1 MNVFE
6 ERGIITLDL
15 HGVRHHEVNEITHDF
30 ILRYQDKLPLI
41 IICGNS
47 MRMIDLVCECCK
59 DQDYEYS
66 LPRFGIVRVERI

>member
-6 ERGIITLDL
+6 KRGNITLDL

-30 ILRYQDKLPLI
+30 VLRYQDKLPLI

-59 DQDYEYS
+59 VQDYQYS

>member
-15 HGVRHHEVNEITHDF
+15 HGVRHHEVNEIAHDF
-30 ILRYQDKLPLI
+30 VLRNQGKLPLI

-47 MRMIDLVCECCK
+47 MRMINLVCECCK
-59 DQDYEYS
+59 EQSFEYS
-66 LPRFGIVRVERI
+66 QPRFGIVRVERI